1 MIIGETP
8 ACVSP
13 ANANCVETAF
23 PPREKMKFAFFTG
36 HYFPHLGGVERYTK
50 ELASRVAAHG
60 HECRIVTNNTERAP
74 AVEEMGNLLID
85 RLPAWNSLSRQF
97 PVTLPS
103 PALVRVLADV
113 SRWGPHWI
121 VTNTRYFPINLIAT
135 LANVWLFRANH
146 LHIEHGSDYVHFPS
160 SFMTRISMAYDSR
173 AARLVCDRA
182 KVCVGVSRAV
192 TAFMEGAFRC
202 RFDGVLHNAVDT
214 TAIDPSGPS
223 LRERLGI
230 ATGAPVF
237 GFAGRLVPE
246 KGVLEVLA
254 AFRGIE
260 RSLQGGCLL
269 IAGAG
274 PLEEEVRRQAEGTPS
289 VHYLGPL
296 DTSGMASFYRTVD
309 IFAFPTS
316 YPEGF
321 PTVILEAG
329 AYGKLVITT
338 ERGSARDAIL
348 DPSCGVIIAEHDQNA
363 LARAMEQ
370 YALHREE
377 REATGANL
385 RNVIRER
392 FDWERTVRDFLE
404 LSGCHADDQK

>member
-1 MIIGETP
+1 
-8 ACVSP
+8 
-13 ANANCVETAF
+13 
-23 PPREKMKFAFFTG
+23 MKFAFFTG

-50 ELASRVAAHG
+50 ELASRVAACG
-60 HECRIVTNNTERAP
+60 NECRIITNNTERAP
-74 AVEEMGNLLID
+74 AEETMGSLRIH
-85 RLPAWNSLSRQF
+85 RLPAWNSLSHQF
-97 PVTLPS
+97 PVTFPS
-103 PALVRVLADV
+103 PALVRILAEI
-113 SRWGPHWI
+113 SRWRPHWI

-135 LANVWLFRANH
+135 LANIALFRTNH
-146 LHIEHGSDYVHFPS
+146 LHIEHGSDYVRFPS

-173 AARLVCDRA
+173 AARLVCGRA
-182 KVCVGVSRAV
+182 TVCVGVSRAV
-192 TAFMEGAFRC
+192 TSFMEGTFRC
-202 RFDGVLHNAVDT
+202 QFDGVLHNAVDT
-214 TAIDPSGPS
+214 AAVDPNGPS
-223 LRERLGI
+223 MRERLGI

-260 RSLQGGCLL
+260 RSLHGGRLL

-274 PLEEEVRRQAEGTPS
+274 PLEEEVRRQARGTPS

-296 DTSGMASFYRTVD
+296 DASGMASFYRTVD
-309 IFAFPTS
+309 IFAYPTS

-338 ERGSARDAIL
+338 ERGSARDAIR
-348 DPSCGVIIAEHDQNA
+348 DPSCGVIIPEHDCDA

-370 YALHREE
+370 YALRREE
-377 REATGANL
+377 RETIGANL
-385 RNVIRER
+385 RNVVCER
-392 FDWERTVRDFLE
+392 FDWERTLHDFLD
-404 LSGCHADDQK
+404 LVGRYQDSVLRKGS

>member
-1 MIIGETP
+1 
-8 ACVSP
+8 
-13 ANANCVETAF
+13 
-23 PPREKMKFAFFTG
+23 MKFAFFTG
-36 HYFPHLGGVERYTK
+36 HFFPHLGGIERYTK
-50 ELASRVAAHG
+50 ELAFRLAARG
-60 HECRIVTNNTERAP
+60 NECRIVTNNTERAP
-74 AVEEMGNLLID
+74 AEEMLGSLRVQ
-85 RLPAWNSLSRQF
+85 RLPAWNSLSQQF

-103 PALVRVLADV
+103 PALVRVLAEV
-113 SRWGPHWI
+113 SRWRPHWI

-135 LANVWLFRANH
+135 LANIALFRTNH
-146 LHIEHGSDYVHFPS
+146 LHIEHGSDYVRFPS
-160 SFMTRISMAYDSR
+160 SLMTRISMAYDSS
-173 AARLVCDRA
+173 AAWLVCGRA
-182 KVCVGVSRAV
+182 TTCVGVSRAV
-192 TAFMEGAFRC
+192 TSFMEGAFRR
-202 RFDGVLHNAVDT
+202 RFDGVLHNAVD
-214 TAIDPSGPS
+214 AAAVELQGPS

-260 RSLQGGCLL
+260 RSLDGGRLL
-269 IAGAG
+269 IAGSG
-274 PLEEEVRRQAEGTPS
+274 PLEEEVRRQAGGTTS

-296 DTSGMASFYRTVD
+296 DASGMASFYRTVD
-309 IFAFPTS
+309 IFAYPTS

-338 ERGSARDAIL
+338 ERGSAREAIR
-348 DPSCGVIIAEHDQNA
+348 DPSCGVIIPEHDRDA

-370 YALHREE
+370 FALRREE
-377 REATGANL
+377 RETIGANL
-385 RNVIRER
+385 RNVVLER

-404 LSGCHADDQK
+404 LTGCHDDDRK